1 MDAANFLSPPGRS
14 PGADRIARTVDRLG
28 SLSRWLGTCLR
39 RSRQRRHLA
48 ELDDHLLRDV
58 GLSRAD
64 VARECGR
71 WPWDGPPTATLG
83 GSSLA
88 RIRRAFER

>member
-14 PGADRIARTVDRLG
+14 RAAARFARATDRLG
-28 SLSRWLGTCLR
+28 RVAAWLGAYLE
-39 RSRQRRHLA
+39 RSRQRRALA
-48 ELDDHLLRDV
+48 ELDAHLLRDV

-71 WPWDGPPTATLG
+71 WPWDPRT
-83 GSSLA
+83 S
-88 RIRRAFER
+88 